1 VAASEILPQKRWYA
15 LQNLLFHLP
24 FQKFFPRKSAYK
36 NQTGELNRD
45 GIAAYFSK
53 KGFSKQ

>member
-15 LQNLLFHLP
+15 LQNSLFHLP
-24 FQKFFPRKSAYK
+24 FQKFFPQKSANK
-36 NQTGELNRD
+36 NQPGEINRG